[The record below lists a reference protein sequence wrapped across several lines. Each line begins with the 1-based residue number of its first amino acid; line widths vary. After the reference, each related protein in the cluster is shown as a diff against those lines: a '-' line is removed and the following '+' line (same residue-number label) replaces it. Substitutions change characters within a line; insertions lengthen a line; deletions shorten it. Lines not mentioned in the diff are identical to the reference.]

1 MTRQE
6 DKYWQPFVLCFSVK
20 GDNNELSDICFL
32 SVDYSSGDASPT
44 KSSFYSR
51 SSWMQRQSKT
61 NSSMPRNSEPV
72 KRSFCH
78 WIFHLYLSIV
88 FSCAV
93 KNAKFRKHSHL
104 SLTTWTVQSISL
116 ILSSSYLIN
125 LNFPVGI
132 FPSFLLL
139 CSLIKQ
145 DGRRKLVHSISSRR
159 KELET
164 RNRLED
170 QTCHKEAT
178 FSSENLMIWTH

>member
-6 DKYWQPFVLCFSVK
+6 DKYWQPFVLCFIVK
-20 GDNNELSDICFL
+20 GDNNGVADELSDICFL

-93 KNAKFRKHSHL
+93 KNAKFGKHSHL

-145 DGRRKLVHSISSRR
+145 ERRKLVHSISRRR

-178 FSSENLMIWTH
+178 FS